1 MMRLLGKSKEEKI
14 NAPVGSAEYGRLVKE
29 AYIDNTINE
38 AKFLSDDLY
47 DSISRHDEI
56 IDAISKLKV
65 EKDIIEHTIMGLM
78 KENEIAYIKER
89 KITWKKT
96 SRVSFDTKL
105 FKLIIDYLRLSRR
118 NNMARFRYVY
128 SSFYKDDKVLD
139 YYSALEK
146 FLYLFF

>member
-47 DSISRHDEI
+47 DSLSRHDEI

-105 FKLIIDYLRLSRR
+105 FKLEEPELYEKYCRVSNNRL
-118 NNMARFRYVY
+118 F
-128 SSFYKDDKVLD
+128 KIK
-139 YYSALEK
+139 
-146 FLYLFF
+146 

>member
-47 DSISRHDEI
+47 GSISRHDEI

-105 FKLIIDYLRLSRR
+105 FKLEEPELYEKYCRVSNNRL
-118 NNMARFRYVY
+118 F
-128 SSFYKDDKVLD
+128 KIK
-139 YYSALEK
+139 
-146 FLYLFF
+146 

>member
-29 AYIDNTINE
+29 AYIDNTVNE

-105 FKLIIDYLRLSRR
+105 FKIEEPELYEKYCRVSNNRL
-118 NNMARFRYVY
+118 F
-128 SSFYKDDKVLD
+128 KIK
-139 YYSALEK
+139 
-146 FLYLFF
+146 

>member
-105 FKLIIDYLRLSRR
+105 FKLEEPALYEKYCRVSNNRL
-118 NNMARFRYVY
+118 F
-128 SSFYKDDKVLD
+128 KIK
-139 YYSALEK
+139 
-146 FLYLFF
+146 

>member
-1 MMRLLGKSKEEKI
+1 MMKLLGKSKEEKI

-29 AYIDNTINE
+29 AYIENTINE

-105 FKLIIDYLRLSRR
+105 FKLEEPELYEKYCRVSNNRL
-118 NNMARFRYVY
+118 F
-128 SSFYKDDKVLD
+128 KIK
-139 YYSALEK
+139 
-146 FLYLFF
+146 

>member
-29 AYIDNTINE
+29 AYIDNTINK
-38 AKFLSDDLY
+38 AKFLADDLY

-96 SRVSFDTKL
+96 SRISFDTKL
-105 FKLIIDYLRLSRR
+105 FKLEEPELYEKYCRVSNNRL
-118 NNMARFRYVY
+118 F
-128 SSFYKDDKVLD
+128 KIK
-139 YYSALEK
+139 
-146 FLYLFF
+146 

>member
-96 SRVSFDTKL
+96 SRISFDTKL
-105 FKLIIDYLRLSRR
+105 FKLEEPELYEKYCRVSNNRL
-118 NNMARFRYVY
+118 F
-128 SSFYKDDKVLD
+128 KIK
-139 YYSALEK
+139 
-146 FLYLFF
+146 

>member
-1 MMRLLGKSKEEKI
+1 MRLLGKSKEEKI

-105 FKLIIDYLRLSRR
+105 FKLEEPALYEKYCRVSNNRL
-118 NNMARFRYVY
+118 F
-128 SSFYKDDKVLD
+128 KIK
-139 YYSALEK
+139 
-146 FLYLFF
+146 

>member
-14 NAPVGSAEYGRLVKE
+14 NAPVGSAEDGRLVKE

-105 FKLIIDYLRLSRR
+105 FKLEEPELYEKYCRVSNNRL
-118 NNMARFRYVY
+118 F
-128 SSFYKDDKVLD
+128 KIK
-139 YYSALEK
+139 
-146 FLYLFF
+146 

>member
-1 MMRLLGKSKEEKI
+1 MIRLLGKSKEEKI
-14 NAPVGSAEYGRLVKE
+14 NAPVGNTQYGRLVKE

-105 FKLIIDYLRLSRR
+105 FKLEEPELYEKYCRVSNNRL
-118 NNMARFRYVY
+118 F
-128 SSFYKDDKVLD
+128 KIK
-139 YYSALEK
+139 
-146 FLYLFF
+146 

>member
-1 MMRLLGKSKEEKI
+1 MMKLLGKSKEEKI

-105 FKLIIDYLRLSRR
+105 FKIEEPELYEKYCRVSNNRL
-118 NNMARFRYVY
+118 F
-128 SSFYKDDKVLD
+128 KIK
-139 YYSALEK
+139 
-146 FLYLFF
+146 

>member
-1 MMRLLGKSKEEKI
+1 MRLLGKSKEEKI

-56 IDAISKLKV
+56 VDAISKLKV

-105 FKLIIDYLRLSRR
+105 FKLEEPELYEKYCRVSNNRL
-118 NNMARFRYVY
+118 F
-128 SSFYKDDKVLD
+128 KIK
-139 YYSALEK
+139 
-146 FLYLFF
+146 

>member
-1 MMRLLGKSKEEKI
+1 MMKLLGKSKEEKI

-96 SRVSFDTKL
+96 SRISFDTKL
-105 FKLIIDYLRLSRR
+105 FKLEEPELYEKYCRVSNNRL
-118 NNMARFRYVY
+118 F
-128 SSFYKDDKVLD
+128 KIK
-139 YYSALEK
+139 
-146 FLYLFF
+146 

>member
-1 MMRLLGKSKEEKI
+1 MMKLLGKSKEEKI

-105 FKLIIDYLRLSRR
+105 FKLEEPELYEKYCRVSNNRL
-118 NNMARFRYVY
+118 F
-128 SSFYKDDKVLD
+128 KIK
-139 YYSALEK
+139 
-146 FLYLFF
+146 

>member
-38 AKFLSDDLY
+38 AKFLS

-96 SRVSFDTKL
+96 SRISFDTKL
-105 FKLIIDYLRLSRR
+105 FKLEEPELYEKYCRVSNNRL
-118 NNMARFRYVY
+118 F
-128 SSFYKDDKVLD
+128 KIK
-139 YYSALEK
+139 
-146 FLYLFF
+146 

>member
-1 MMRLLGKSKEEKI
+1 MMKLLGKSKEEKI
-14 NAPVGSAEYGRLVKE
+14 NAPVGSAEYGKLVKE

-105 FKLIIDYLRLSRR
+105 FKLEEPELYEKYCRVSNNRL
-118 NNMARFRYVY
+118 F
-128 SSFYKDDKVLD
+128 KIK
-139 YYSALEK
+139 
-146 FLYLFF
+146 

>member
-1 MMRLLGKSKEEKI
+1 MRLLGKSKEEKI

-105 FKLIIDYLRLSRR
+105 FKLEEPELYEKYCRVSNNRL
-118 NNMARFRYVY
+118 F
-128 SSFYKDDKVLD
+128 KIK
-139 YYSALEK
+139 
-146 FLYLFF
+146 

>member
-1 MMRLLGKSKEEKI
+1 MRLLGKSKEEKI

-47 DSISRHDEI
+47 DSISRHDQI

-105 FKLIIDYLRLSRR
+105 FKLEEPELYEKYCRVSNNRL
-118 NNMARFRYVY
+118 F
-128 SSFYKDDKVLD
+128 KIK
-139 YYSALEK
+139 
-146 FLYLFF
+146 

>member
-1 MMRLLGKSKEEKI
+1 MMKLLGKSKEEKI

-105 FKLIIDYLRLSRR
+105 FKLEEPELYEKYCRVSNNRL
-118 NNMARFRYVY
+118 
-128 SSFYKDDKVLD
+128 K
-139 YYSALEK
+139 
-146 FLYLFF
+146 

>member
-65 EKDIIEHTIMGLM
+65 EKDIIEHTMMGLM

-105 FKLIIDYLRLSRR
+105 FKIEEPELYEKYCRVSNNRL
-118 NNMARFRYVY
+118 F
-128 SSFYKDDKVLD
+128 KIK
-139 YYSALEK
+139 
-146 FLYLFF
+146 

>member
-105 FKLIIDYLRLSRR
+105 FKLDEPELYEKYCRVSNNRL
-118 NNMARFRYVY
+118 F
-128 SSFYKDDKVLD
+128 KIK
-139 YYSALEK
+139 
-146 FLYLFF
+146 

>member
-1 MMRLLGKSKEEKI
+1 MMKLLGKSKEEKI

-29 AYIDNTINE
+29 AYIDNTINQ

-105 FKLIIDYLRLSRR
+105 FKLEEPELYEKYCRVSNNRL
-118 NNMARFRYVY
+118 F
-128 SSFYKDDKVLD
+128 KIK
-139 YYSALEK
+139 
-146 FLYLFF
+146 

>member
-1 MMRLLGKSKEEKI
+1 MRLLGKSKEEKI

-105 FKLIIDYLRLSRR
+105 FKIEEPELYEKYCRVSNNRL
-118 NNMARFRYVY
+118 F
-128 SSFYKDDKVLD
+128 KIK
-139 YYSALEK
+139 
-146 FLYLFF
+146 

>member
-14 NAPVGSAEYGRLVKE
+14 NAPVGSAEYGRLGKE

-105 FKLIIDYLRLSRR
+105 FKLEEPALYEKYCRVSNNRL
-118 NNMARFRYVY
+118 F
-128 SSFYKDDKVLD
+128 KIK
-139 YYSALEK
+139 
-146 FLYLFF
+146 

>member
-65 EKDIIEHTIMGLM
+65 KKDIIEHTIMGLM

-105 FKLIIDYLRLSRR
+105 FKLEEPELYEKYCRVSNNRL
-118 NNMARFRYVY
+118 F
-128 SSFYKDDKVLD
+128 KIK
-139 YYSALEK
+139 
-146 FLYLFF
+146 

>member
-1 MMRLLGKSKEEKI
+1 MKLLGKSKEEKI

-105 FKLIIDYLRLSRR
+105 FKLEEPELYEKYCRVSNNRL
-118 NNMARFRYVY
+118 F
-128 SSFYKDDKVLD
+128 KIK
-139 YYSALEK
+139 
-146 FLYLFF
+146 